1 MLNNAENNT
10 VAMQE
15 LQSLLAK
22 CEMAIR
28 LNFNHLKHH
37 VWYYTHI
44 INICS
49 SHIISSMTSVSEWY
63 LSNLKIPAD
72 TDRMFCTENNDDLD
86 NGDIDSDADEDIA
99 KLQLDGCYD
108 AHGDADLEEWFAG
121 IKCDPLRHA
130 HRVIR
135 LLHSSDL
142 HKQNFHEFIQS
153 RNKQK
158 WFTKLDDNGKHV
170 TVQICKLQLLRDVKT
185 RWDSVYMMLKHLR
198 YLQLVSSSQQLNSAS
213 GD

>member
-1 MLNNAENNT
+1 MLDNAENNA

-22 CEMAIR
+22 HETAIG
-28 LNFNHLKHH
+28 LDFNHLKHCI
-37 VWYYTHI
+37 WCYAHI

-49 SHIISSMTSVSEWY
+49 SHIISSMTSVSKWY
-63 LSNLKIPAD
+63 LSDLKVSAD
-72 TDRMFCTENNDDLD
+72 TDCIFCAENNDDLD
-86 NGDIDSDADEDIA
+86 NGDIDSDANEDIA

-121 IKCDPLRHA
+121 IKYDPLRHA
-130 HRVIR
+130 CRVIC
-135 LLHSSDL
+135 LLRSLDL

>member
-49 SHIISSMTSVSEWY
+49 SHIISSMTSVSKWY
-63 LSNLKIPAD
+63 LSNLKVPAD
-72 TDRMFCTENNDDLD
+72 TDHMFCTKDDNDLD
-86 NGDIDSDADEDIA
+86 DGDIDSDANEDIA

-108 AHGDADLEEWFAG
+108 AHGNADLKEWFAG

-130 HRVIR
+130 HKVIC
-135 LLHSSDL
+135 LLCSSDL

-153 RNKQK
+153 GNEQK

-170 TVQICKLQLLRDVKT
+170 MVQICELQLLRDVKT
-185 RWDSVYMMLKHLR
+185 RWGSVYMMLKHLR
-198 YLQLVSSSQQLNSAS
+198 YLWPVSSSQQLDSAS

>member
-63 LSNLKIPAD
+63 LSDLKVPTD
-72 TDRMFCTENNDDLD
+72 TDHMFCAEDNNDLD
-86 NGDIDSDADEDIA
+86 DGDIDLDADKDIA
-99 KLQLDGCYD
+99 ELQLDGCYN
-108 AHGDADLEEWFAG
+108 AHGNADLEEWFAG
-121 IKCDPLRHA
+121 IKCNPLRHA

-142 HKQNFHEFIQS
+142 CKQNFHEFIQS
-153 RNKQK
+153 GNEQK
-158 WFTKLDDNGKHV
+158 WFTKLDDNSKCV
-170 TVQICKLQLLRDVKT
+170 TVQICELQLLRDVKM

-198 YLQLVSSSQQLNSAS
+198 YFWPVSSSQQLDSAS

>member
-10 VAMQE
+10 VAIQE

-49 SHIISSMTSVSEWY
+49 SHIISSMTSVSKWY
-63 LSNLKIPAD
+63 LSNLKVPAD
-72 TDRMFCTENNDDLD
+72 TDCMFCAEDDDDLD
-86 NGDIDSDADEDIA
+86 NGDINLDADEDIA
-99 KLQLDGCYD
+99 ELQLDGCYD
-108 AHGDADLEEWFAG
+108 AHGNADLEEWFAG
-121 IKCDPLRHA
+121 IKHNPLRRA
-130 HRVIR
+130 HRVIH

-142 HKQNFHEFIQS
+142 RKQNFREFIQS
-153 RNKQK
+153 GNERK

-170 TVQICKLQLLRDVKT
+170 TVQICKLQLLRDVKM
-185 RWDSVYMMLKHLR
+185 RWDLVYIMLKHLR
-198 YLQLVSSSQQLNSAS
+198 YLQPVSLSQ
-213 GD
+213 

>member
-1 MLNNAENNT
+1 MFNNAKNNA

-22 CEMAIR
+22 HETAVR
-28 LNFNHLKHH
+28 LDFDHLKHH
-37 VWYYTHI
+37 VQCYTHI

-72 TDRMFCTENNDDLD
+72 TDRMFCTEDNDDLD
-86 NGDIDSDADEDIA
+86 NGDINSDADEDIA

-108 AHGDADLEEWFAG
+108 AHSDADLEEWFAG
-121 IKCDPLRHA
+121 IKCDPLRRA
-130 HRVIR
+130 RRVIC
-135 LLHSSDL
+135 LLHSLDL
-142 HKQNFHEFIQS
+142 CKQNFHEFIQS
-153 RNKQK
+153 GNEQK
-158 WFTKLDDNGKHV
+158 WFTKLDDNGKCV

-185 RWDSVYMMLKHLR
+185 RWDSVYMMLKCLR
-198 YLQLVSSSQQLNSAS
+198 YLQLVSSSQRLDSAS
-213 GD
+213 RD

>member
-1 MLNNAENNT
+1 MLDNAENNA

-22 CEMAIR
+22 REMAVG
-28 LNFNHLKHH
+28 LDFDHLKHCIRC
-37 VWYYTHI
+37 YAHI

-49 SHIISSMTSVSEWY
+49 SHIISSMTSVSKWY
-63 LSNLKIPAD
+63 LSNLKVPAD
-72 TDRMFCTENNDDLD
+72 IDCMFCAEDDDDLD
-86 NGDIDSDADEDIA
+86 DGNINSDADEDIA
-99 KLQLDGCYD
+99 ELQLDGCYD
-108 AHGDADLEEWFAG
+108 AHGDADLKEWFAG
-121 IKCDPLRHA
+121 IKCNPLRHA
-130 HRVIR
+130 CRVIC
-135 LLHSSDL
+135 LLHSLDL
-142 HKQNFHEFIQS
+142 CKQNFCEFIQS
-153 RNKQK
+153 RNQQK